1 LQLSASG
8 DGGMPEVAADP
19 QGEVAKIFQ
28 NLGICIVQQC
38 AKIRQ
43 QGTLKNILYRYKK
56 AKNFCTKIEILS
68 IWEL

>member
-1 LQLSASG
+1 
-8 DGGMPEVAADP
+8 
-19 QGEVAKIFQ
+19 
-28 NLGICIVQQC
+28 VQQC